1 MSSTRAAEACSAAGV
16 EVGAHDHRVLVW
28 LAGWGPET
36 CAVVAGLITRAYLA
50 GRAALPVMLDE
61 HQAVIVARALAD
73 AEKYRRRRAE
83 A

>member
-1 MSSTRAAEACSAAGV
+1 
-16 EVGAHDHRVLVW
+16 
-28 LAGWGPET
+28 
-36 CAVVAGLITRAYLA
+36 VVAGLITRAYLA